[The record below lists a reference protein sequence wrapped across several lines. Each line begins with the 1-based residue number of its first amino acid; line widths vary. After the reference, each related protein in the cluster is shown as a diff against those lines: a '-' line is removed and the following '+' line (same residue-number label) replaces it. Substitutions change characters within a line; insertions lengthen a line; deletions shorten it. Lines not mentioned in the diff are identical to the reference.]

1 MKETTPDI
9 LIEESESYARIIF
22 NRPHA
27 RNAITSTMWAELPT
41 LMRRLRSHRSIR
53 AIILSG
59 AGGKAF
65 SSGTDIGELRRF
77 TDAKAA
83 RAYETLVVRALNS
96 LVHCPLPVIAM
107 IQGHAM
113 GGGCH
118 IALACDL
125 RIVGESAQFG
135 IPAAKLG
142 GAINPGVVAR
152 LVGLAGPAVAK
163 EMLFGGRPL
172 NARRALEVGL
182 VNHVVPDAELEGFT
196 LPFVRQI
203 AINAP
208 LTIRHAKQSVNW
220 IAMEGRRLPP
230 QEIRQHFIKAFT
242 SRDFKEGVEAFLSGR
257 TPRFQGR

>member
-1 MKETTPDI
+1 
-9 LIEESESYARIIF
+9 
-22 NRPHA
+22 
-27 RNAITSTMWAELPT
+27 
-41 LMRRLRSHRSIR
+41 
-53 AIILSG
+53 
-59 AGGKAF
+59 
-65 SSGTDIGELRRF
+65 
-77 TDAKAA
+77 
-83 RAYETLVVRALNS
+83 
-96 LVHCPLPVIAM
+96 
-107 IQGHAM
+107 M